1 MATKR
6 QVFISST
13 AKDLAEFRS
22 AAIAKIERLDGWK
35 CVNMERFG
43 ARAGRT
49 VDVCKTLVQDCDLF
63 LGIVGHLYGSCPE
76 GSTTSYTEHEY
87 EAAVTANIPRLMF
100 VANEELTVSRE
111 LSERDSDPNRQ
122 VVFRKRV
129 MNSGEIVG
137 FFTTPEGLAADAPI
151 AIANW
156 MPSQGPVLT
165 EAPRRGRGP
174 LVSKLC
180 NRAKQEAQFWK
191 YFRSGLAK
199 TPGLPQIYFIRGV
212 EAEAPGS
219 LIERFRWK
227 TIQEYAN
234 KLWPTDG
241 VVAYKST
248 DWPSEGDGDFRFE
261 RLLDLLFTEWEAGI
275 APGANEKNPG
285 AVFVQRIAP
294 RRDKIMIVKHDLR
307 GSRWDGLMRDSIK
320 RYLDFW
326 DDAGKELIGRAG
338 GVPVPQCVIFI
349 SIIYPSEKEPPLLL
363 RWVPGV
369 RRFDAAAV
377 EAGLLSI
384 LNSRQTHVSDTQEQL
399 CSVGLLE
406 RLHCVERDDVM
417 AWFSTNQIFD
427 DQPFRRREFCN
438 KVFETQPCR
447 HMDEL
452 ESELHRV
459 FQEAAA
465 ST

>member
-49 VDVCKTLVQDCDLF
+49 VDVCKKLVQDCDLF

-76 GSTTSYTEHEY
+76 GSITSYTEHEY
-87 EAAVTANIPRLMF
+87 EAAGTANIDRLMF
-100 VANEELTVSRE
+100 VAREALAVSPE
-111 LSERDSDPNRQ
+111 LSESDSDPKRQ

-129 MNSGEIVG
+129 MSDGIAG
-137 FFTTPEGLAADAPI
+137 SFTTPEELAADAPI

-156 MPSQGPVLT
+156 VPSQRPVLS

-174 LVSKLC
+174 LVCKLC
-180 NRAKQEAQFWK
+180 NRAKQEAQFLK
-191 YFRSGLAK
+191 YFRSGVEK
-199 TPGLPQIYFIRGV
+199 TLGLPQIYFIRGV

-219 LIERFRWK
+219 LIERFRRK
-227 TIQEYAN
+227 TIQEYADRY
-234 KLWPTDG
+234 WPAEG

-248 DWPSEGDGDFRFE
+248 DWPSEGDRDFRFE

-275 APGANEKNPG
+275 APDANEKNPG
-285 AVFVQRIAP
+285 VIFAQRIVP

-307 GSRWDGLMRDSIK
+307 GKRWDGLMPDSIK
-320 RYLDFW
+320 RYLEFW
-326 DDAGKELIGRAG
+326 DDAGRELTGHGR
-338 GVPVPQCVIFI
+338 GVQVPQCVIFI
-349 SIIYPSEKEPPLLL
+349 NIIYPPEKEPPLLR
-363 RWVPGV
+363 RWIGGV
-369 RRFDAAAV
+369 RRFNSAAL
-377 EAGLLSI
+377 EAALLSI
-384 LNSRQTHVSDTQEQL
+384 LNPRQTYVSDTQEQL
-399 CSVGLLE
+399 CRVGLLE

-438 KVFETQPCR
+438 KVFGTKECR

-452 ESELHRV
+452 ESDLQGIL
-459 FQEAAA
+459 QEATAA
-465 ST
+465 I

>member
-6 QVFISST
+6 QLFVSST

-49 VDVCKTLVQDCDLF
+49 VDVCKKLVQDCDLF

-87 EAAVTANIPRLMF
+87 EAALTANIPRLMF
-100 VANEELTVSRE
+100 VAKEAVAVSPG
-111 LSERDSDPNRQ
+111 LVASDSDPQRQ
-122 VVFRKRV
+122 VVFRERV
-129 MNSGEIVG
+129 MKSGEIAG
-137 FFTTPEGLAADAPI
+137 SFETPEGLAADAPI

-156 MPSQGPVLT
+156 VPSQGPVAS
-165 EAPRRGRGP
+165 EASRRGRGP
-174 LVSKLC
+174 IVSKLC

-191 YFRSGLAK
+191 YFRSGLEK
-199 TPGLPQIYFIRGV
+199 TPGLPQIYFIRGE

-219 LIERFRWK
+219 LIERFRLK
-227 TIQEYAN
+227 TIQEHAN
-234 KLWPTDG
+234 RLWPADG
-241 VVAYKST
+241 VVAYKSA
-248 DWPSEGDGDFRFE
+248 DWPSEGEGDLRSE

-275 APGANEKNPG
+275 APDANEKNPG
-285 AVFVQRIAP
+285 AVFAQRIAP

-307 GSRWDGLMRDSIK
+307 GGRWDGVTRDSIK
-320 RYLDFW
+320 RYLEFW
-326 DDAGKELIGRAG
+326 DDAGKELTRRGG

-349 SIIYPSEKEPPLLL
+349 NIIYPSEKGPPLLL
-363 RWVPGV
+363 RWLPAI
-369 RRFDAAAV
+369 RRFDSAAV
-377 EAGLLSI
+377 EADLLSI
-384 LNSRQTHVSDTQEQL
+384 LNLRQTYVSDTREQL
-399 CSVGLLE
+399 CPVGLLE

-438 KVFETQPCR
+438 KVFETKECR

-452 ESELHRV
+452 ESELQRV